1 MCYNVYDIGD
11 NMRMWKDR
19 KKYYINNNSNM
30 KSKTRLYFF
39 VKSIKQQTIV
49 MMISVFV
56 VFLLM
61 FGTTYAVFSSVN
73 KTEDYNGVNVGSL
86 HIDYQD
92 ESGAI
97 SLMNSYP
104 ISDEE
109 GLKTKAYTFCI
120 QNTGSLAASYSVKLL
135 DDTAVINGEEQ
146 TDAAMSEKL
155 LNKNDLKISVNGS
168 NPVILESLS
177 TSDYE
182 LLNGKLQPGEKKKIS
197 VRIWIKEDAT
207 NDIFIKNDDGSLTG
221 KYYFGKIV
229 VVGENT
235 STYEK
240 DALLVW
246 YDAIN
251 NTTNGHNDTTN
262 SWYDLSGNNN
272 NLNISGF
279 DSKLWN
285 NKFLNIKLTNA
296 TNIGFSY
303 DTSTMDV
310 YTVSTSFKVLSSSGD
325 INILETGDINIHLVN
340 GVLKIG
346 DLSDEYT
353 IENNKSYTIT
363 LIKRKKVI
371 VENNEKRELTVKEMY
386 INGEFYKDI
395 TTSNKISV
403 AGGNVDININNYL
416 VYSKAL
422 TVNKENNNY
431 RLTKERYGE

>member
-1 MCYNVYDIGD
+1 MYMIIGD
-11 NMRMWKDR
+11 NMRTWKDR
-19 KKYYINNNSNM
+19 KKYYIDNNSYI

-39 VKSIKQQTIV
+39 TKSIKQQTIV

-56 VFLLM
+56 VFLIM
-61 FGTTYAVFSSVN
+61 FGTTYAIFSSVN
-73 KTEDYNGVNVGSL
+73 KTEDFNGVNVGSL

-97 SLMNSYP
+97 SLIDSYP
-104 ISDEE
+104 MSDEE
-109 GLKTKAYTFCI
+109 GLKSKAYTFYI

-135 DDTAVINGEEQ
+135 DDTAVINGEEK
-146 TDAAMSEKL
+146 TDAEMSEKL
-155 LNKNDLKISVNGS
+155 LNKNDLKLSVNGN

-182 LLNGKLQPGEKKKIS
+182 LLNGKLQPGEKKKVS
-197 VRIWIKEDAT
+197 VKIWVKEDAS

-221 KYYFGKIV
+221 KYYFGKIT

-235 STYEK
+235 STYET
-240 DALLVW
+240 DSLLVW

-251 NTTNGHNDTTN
+251 NTNNGHNDTAN

-272 NLNISGF
+272 NLNISDF
-279 DSKLWN
+279 DNKIWN
-285 NKFLNIKLTNA
+285 NKFLNIRLTNK
-296 TNIGFSY
+296 TNIGFLY
-303 DTSTMDV
+303 DTSAMDE
-310 YTVSTSFKVLSSSGD
+310 YTISTSVKVLSSSGD
-325 INILETGDINIHLVN
+325 INLLETGDINVHLVN

-346 DLSDEYT
+346 DSADQFVV
-353 IENNKSYTIT
+353 ENNKSYIFTIM
-363 LIKRKKVI
+363 KAKKII
-371 VENNEKRELTVKEMY
+371 VENNEKHELIVKEMY

-395 TTSNKISV
+395 TAVNKTIV
-403 AGGNVDININNYL
+403 TGGNVDIDINNYF

-431 RLTKERYGE
+431 RLTIERYGE